1 MTPVEKIVAHSSD
14 AKPVQDSASLQGL
27 LIATLTPVLVPI
39 ASSWLGIA
47 EADMAIVFQHVVTV
61 AGALWSV
68 YGILRRS
75 DIRLPGK
82 A

>member
-1 MTPVEKIVAHSSD
+1 MTPVEKIVAHSLD

-27 LIATLTPVLVPI
+27 LIATLTPVLVPM
-39 ASSWLGIA
+39 AASWLGMA
-47 EADMAIVFQHVVTV
+47 EADVATVFQRVVTI

-68 YGILRRS
+68 YGILRRR

-82 A
+82 V